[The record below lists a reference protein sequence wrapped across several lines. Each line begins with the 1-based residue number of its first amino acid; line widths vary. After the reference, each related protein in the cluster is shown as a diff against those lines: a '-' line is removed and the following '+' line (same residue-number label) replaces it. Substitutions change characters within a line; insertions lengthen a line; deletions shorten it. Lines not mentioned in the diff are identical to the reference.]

1 MIMKERKLDF
11 DYFKRADEG
20 FKPRTAAAALKGI
33 HERKLPIEAFVYLG
47 TSVKPLNEKPYD
59 LEEIERILAK
69 KDITV
74 ETYILLNRIFEDL
87 IKSVD
92 QELALFAAE
101 GMNAIEDRYNKR
113 IEKLREGLRKNPENA
128 EILYQLA
135 VTYYESALL
144 SSGKEAIES
153 FYLREA
159 FSYVKEIVKLNKF
172 GRRELLLFV
181 NILIAL
187 RMYDQAFK
195 VLNSVEIKGD
205 PEIIFLKAK
214 VEFYRKNLSAVF
226 QYCVELTQYESLSEG
241 IIRVLNF
248 WVGY

>member
-1 MIMKERKLDF
+1 MKEKSLDF
-11 DYFKRADEG
+11 EYFKRAREG
-20 FKPRTAAAALKGI
+20 FRPRTAAAALKGI

-59 LEEIERILAK
+59 LEEIERVLAK
-69 KDITV
+69 RDITV
-74 ETYILLNRIFEDL
+74 DTYILLNRIFEDL
-87 IKSVD
+87 IKSFD
-92 QELALFAAE
+92 QEIALFAAE

-113 IEKLREGLRKNPENA
+113 IERLKDELGKNPTNA
-128 EILYQLA
+128 ENLYQLA
-135 VTYYESALL
+135 LAYYESALL
-144 SSGKEAIES
+144 NSDKEAIES

-159 FSYVKEIVKLNKF
+159 FSYVKEIVRLKKF

-187 RMYDQAFK
+187 KMYDQAFK
-195 VLNSVEIKGD
+195 VLDSVKLEGD

-214 VEFYRKNLSAVF
+214 VEFYRKNLSEVF
-226 QYCVELTQYESLSEG
+226 QYCVELTQYESLSEE
-241 IIRVLNF
+241 IRRVLTF